1 MQNGSPSL
9 QDVRALLER
18 DGHKPV
24 LLYIPAKEKGPH
36 YPGWQ
41 NITYEQTQSLKY
53 QRLLQEHPNTGV
65 LLGVDDLCQIDCDTD
80 PFLDAMLESNLVF
93 TRTLRTHG
101 ARGGGLWFYLKGNRP
116 QRVIALKVK
125 ADSPLAIGAKGTPDK
140 DGMITVGE
148 LRCGGC
154 QSLIRGIHPL
164 GCFYQWLMHEV
175 PLTIDFSTIVW
186 PSDIATPWET
196 EHRTGVEEGTAPYDQ
211 FELLRRAIAKVSIDL
226 LWQHFGFPER
236 RHNPVPS
243 PFRTD
248 NTRGHDSFSVYDQG
262 RRFKDHN
269 ASYEHHRG
277 DSFDFYQLGMRQDA
291 KTAFVGFVE
300 LAGLGDELRRNR
312 SDAAKGTKQKD
323 SAETQEQQADTEE
336 PQRILIEFLRP
347 SQVLAYD
354 PPPGI
359 VLAGDN
365 HIVRDAVFV
374 LAGAPGVGK
383 SRLIVWL
390 ARCGALEVPWMGYD
404 VHTQFRTLIIQNENG
419 RYRLKLEF
427 EGLDC
432 PQLEDYLLITPPPP
446 FGLCFDRREFR
457 EQLKVVADNFQP
469 HLVAIDPWN
478 AAARD
483 DRAKDYL
490 ETFNDIRTVF
500 PPGFDGPAIGIV
512 AHTRKPY
519 PNERA
524 SGRALLNLLAGS
536 YVLTSVPR
544 SAWVVQAASDDVED
558 ERIVLTCS
566 KNNDGQFGARSA
578 WMRHNG
584 LFVPV
589 DSFDWETFDHPEGK
603 ADRYN
608 GTIEDL
614 FEMIP
619 VVSPISRAD
628 LVAKVSGKIGQN
640 RFKEFLAELLRK
652 GRIFIHKIPNP
663 VMGFRSFAGYAKTP
677 PKDTDIDVDIDEGSD
692 NDTDIEE
699 DPR

>member
-1 MQNGSPSL
+1 MQNGSPTL

-24 LLYIPAKEKGPH
+24 LLYIQAKEKGPH
-36 YPGWQ
+36 YAGWQ
-41 NITYEQTQSLKY
+41 NITYEQTQNIKY
-53 QRLLQEHPNTGV
+53 QRLLHEHPNTGV
-65 LLGVDDLCQIDCDTD
+65 LLGVDDLCQIDCDTG
-80 PFLDAMLESNLVF
+80 PFLNAMLESNPVF
-93 TRTLRTHG
+93 TTTLRTHG

-116 QRVIALKVK
+116 QRVAALKVK
-125 ADSPLAIGAKGTPDK
+125 ADFPLAVGAKGAPDR

-154 QSLIRGIHPL
+154 QSLIRGIHPT
-164 GCFYQWLMHEV
+164 GCFYQWLVHEV

-186 PSDIATPWET
+186 PSDIATPWEP
-196 EHRTGVEEGTAPYDQ
+196 EHRPRAGEEGGDASNDL
-211 FELLRRAIAKVSIDL
+211 ELLRRAIAKVSIDL
-226 LWQHFGFPER
+226 LWQHFGFPQG

-248 NTRGHDSFSVYDQG
+248 NTPGHDSFSVYDQG
-262 RRFKDHN
+262 RRFKDHK
-269 ASYEHHRG
+269 ADYEHHRG
-277 DSFDFYQLGMRQDA
+277 DSYDFYQLGMRQDA
-291 KTAFVGFVE
+291 SQAFVGFVE
-300 LAGLGDELRRNR
+300 LAGLGAELRKNASTQR
-312 SDAAKGTKQKD
+312 SRDMGDDGEAPEGEEQK
-323 SAETQEQQADTEE
+323 
-336 PQRILIEFLRP
+336 PRIMIEFLRP

-365 HIVRDAVFV
+365 HIIRDAVFV

-404 VHTQFRTLIIQNENG
+404 VHVQFRTLIIQNENG

-427 EGLDC
+427 EGLNC
-432 PQLEDYLLITPPPP
+432 KKLEDCLLITPPPP

-457 EQLKVVADNFQP
+457 EQLKAAADTFQP
-469 HLVAIDPWN
+469 NLVAVDPWN
-478 AAARD
+478 AACRD
-483 DRAKDYL
+483 DRQKDYID
-490 ETFNDIRTVF
+490 TFNDIRTVF
-500 PPGFDGPAIGIV
+500 PPGLDGPAIGIV

-536 YVLTSVPR
+536 YVLGSIPR
-544 SAWVVQAASDDVED
+544 SVWVVQAASDDVDD
-558 ERIVLTCS
+558 ERIVLTCC
-566 KNNDGQFGARSA
+566 KNNDGQLGARSA
-578 WMRHNG
+578 WERRNG

-589 DSFDWETFDHPEGK
+589 ENFDWEEFNYPEGK
-603 ADRYN
+603 TPRYN

-614 FEMIP
+614 FGMIP
-619 VVSPISRAD
+619 VVQPIKRLELLSK
-628 LVAKVSGKIGQN
+628 AKGKISKHN
-640 RFKEFLAELLRK
+640 VPEFLAELLRK

-663 VMGFRSFAGYAKTP
+663 IPGTRWLVGYAKTP
-677 PKDTDIDVDIDEGSD
+677 PQNTDVDIDIEDDSD
-692 NDTDIEE
+692 HDTDIED